1 MSGVVHRSRGWLRSQ
16 RSFLVLWLFVCAAAA
31 PPRASAQVFEL
42 DGGSSSLF
50 QGSGGSLGVR
60 TSTYGAH
67 VDFGLL
73 ESHPRFGFAFGGPRW
88 GYDWQAGDQNIPFV
102 LPTDLFDHS
111 YYFLGRG
118 LGAERKTSKSEYFF
132 FAGATSTGFLVPFLN
147 AASPESPAGVFFF
160 LHKWSPKWRFYSR
173 NILSQTQTSIQS
185 LEWDPRKDI
194 DVGFSGGLGS
204 NEHYLA
210 GSFLWSRD
218 WATLRA
224 SYAFAGNQFRRITV
238 QEPVLTEQDKEN
250 VQFDFTPVQDLRF
263 TVARQNYLSPVNEFS
278 APGVTSL
285 ASADRAAVDS
295 FGAWGRA
302 KSFELY
308 GSYFISNNS
317 DISSRAYALGTRH
330 SLTSKMDLGV
340 DYLESSQ
347 QGFAP
352 QHSIIYS
359 VREHITPRLDLSQ
372 FIVQSNGQT
381 TVSYGGSFLASL
393 FSVSAD
399 YQTMYFP
406 LATPGQPPFRQILT
420 LGVHLQMP
428 NGVQLNAETNVT
440 PGGRVDYTTYGSE
453 YLYGSYS
460 GGAAGAVRSTGFY
473 RNVVRGR
480 VVDIQGNP
488 VEGAAVLIGGQLAFT
503 GSDGEF
509 SVHFRHARDMKFE
522 VFLDG
527 FTAPGA
533 YEVVSAPSQVHAVAE
548 ANAVNY
554 KITVRRVPST
564 KLPQPPTKQ

>member
-1 MSGVVHRSRGWLRSQ
+1 MVHLRRHFAGLQSRR
-16 RSFLVLWLFVCAAAA
+16 RFLVLWFFVCIAAA
-31 PPRASAQVFEL
+31 PAPVSAQVFEL

-50 QGSGGSLGVR
+50 QSSGGSLGVR
-60 TSTYGAH
+60 SSTYGAR

-73 ESHPRFGFAFGGPRW
+73 QSDPRFGFAFTGPRW

-118 LGAERKTSKSEYFF
+118 LGAERKTSKSEYFY
-132 FAGATSTGFLVPFLN
+132 FAGATSTGYLVPFMN
-147 AASPESPAGVFFF
+147 AASPQTPAGVFFF
-160 LHKWSPKWRFYSR
+160 EHKWNSKWKFYSR

-185 LEWDPRKDI
+185 VEWDPRRDM

-210 GSFLWSRD
+210 GSFRWSRD

-250 VQFDFTPVQDLRF
+250 VQLDLTPMQDLRF
-263 TVARQNYLSPVNEFS
+263 TVARQNYLSPVTDSS
-278 APGVTSL
+278 APTVNRV
-285 ASADRAAVDS
+285 DQAAVNS

-302 KSFELY
+302 EGFELY
-308 GSYFISNNS
+308 GSLFLAKNS
-317 DISSRAYALGTRH
+317 DIGSRAYALGTRH

-340 DYLESSQ
+340 DYLATLQ
-347 QGFAP
+347 DGFAP
-352 QHSIIYS
+352 QYSVIYS
-359 VREHITPRLDLSQ
+359 VREHVTPRIDLSQ
-372 FIVQSNGQT
+372 FIVQNNGQAS
-381 TVSYGGSFLASL
+381 VSYGGSFLASL

-420 LGVHLQMP
+420 LSIHLQLP
-428 NGVQLNAETNVT
+428 NGVELNADTNVT
-440 PGGRVDYTTYGSE
+440 PGGRVDYTTYGTE

-460 GGAAGAVRSTGFY
+460 GGAAVRSAGFY
-473 RNVVRGR
+473 RNMVRGR
-480 VVDIQGNP
+480 VVDVQGNP
-488 VEGAAVLIGGQLAFT
+488 VEGAAVLVGGQVAFT
-503 GSDGEF
+503 DSDGEF
-509 SVHFRHARDMKFE
+509 SVRFKRAREMKFE
-522 VFLDG
+522 VFLDA
-527 FTAPGA
+527 FTIPGV
-533 YEVVSAPSQVHAVAE
+533 YEVVSAPSQVRAVAE

-554 KITVRRVPST
+554 KITVRRVSST
-564 KLPQPPTKQ
+564 KPSQPLQKH